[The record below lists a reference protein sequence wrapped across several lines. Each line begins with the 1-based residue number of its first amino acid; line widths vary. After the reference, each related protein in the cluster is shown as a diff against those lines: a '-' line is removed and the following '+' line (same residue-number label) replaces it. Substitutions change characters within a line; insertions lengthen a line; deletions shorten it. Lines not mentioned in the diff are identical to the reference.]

1 MLSFLYFFARGD
13 NAKKMQM
20 EKRKTTREII
30 LKTKNKKQKTKN
42 KKINDIIGKTMLD
55 FLHHWAQTA
64 KQRITTFAI
73 KILPRWIDAKYATAV
88 ILLVG
93 FLILIGLHAGLTGH
107 S

>member
-1 MLSFLYFFARGD
+1 
-13 NAKKMQM
+13 
-20 EKRKTTREII
+20 
-30 LKTKNKKQKTKN
+30 
-42 KKINDIIGKTMLD
+42 MLD